1 MAYNLSAPPSSSLS
15 YESSLFYTSLTLTP
29 PKLLHIRIPKNL
41 IFPLKLRRPKPS
53 FRISA
58 TVSLQEPALDA
69 EDSQIPVEKAVSPS
83 KSFVWVNPK
92 NPRAS
97 KLRQK
102 SDDYRYASLAKI
114 AESLNSCTPVDD
126 AISGFL
132 DVLGD
137 KLTEQEAVVI
147 LNNMSNSE
155 TAPLVLDYFL
165 NKLKTSRQVVLYN
178 VTLKVFRKCKDLSR
192 AENMFSLMLER
203 GVKPDNVTFSTI
215 ISCARL
221 SSLPEKAVEW
231 FEKMSSFGCEPDKV
245 TCSVMIDVYGRV
257 GNKDVALS
265 MYDRA
270 RSEKWR
276 LDPVTFSTLIR
287 IYRSEGNYDGC
298 LNLYEEMKAL
308 GVKPNASVYNSL
320 LDAMGRAKRPWQAK
334 TIYRQMVK
342 NEIEPTWGTY
352 AALIR
357 AYGRARYGIDTIAV
371 YKEMKEK
378 GFELS
383 VLLYNTL
390 LSTCADVGFTDEA
403 AEIFQDMKSSGTC
416 KPDSWTYASLITINS
431 CCGKVEEAEATLKEM
446 MDAGCEPNIYIL
458 TSLIQCYGKAGRM
471 DDVVRTFDQVL
482 DSGIEPDAR
491 FCGSLL
497 NVMTQAPKEEIG
509 KLANCIGK
517 ANPKLGYVVNLILN
531 EENKEEEMFSKQ
543 ARDLLESIGADFKK
557 AFCNCLIDLC
567 VGLNQLER
575 ACQLLDLGLS
585 LEIYTDIM
593 SRTPTQWSLHLKSLS
608 LGAALTALHV
618 WMNDLSKALE
628 NGEELPELLGINTG
642 HGKHKFS
649 EKGLAGTFELH
660 LKELNAPFHEV
671 TDKVGW
677 FLTTKV
683 AAVSWLESR
692 KSQEAV
698 LASSGV

>member
-1 MAYNLSAPPSSSLS
+1 MAYNLTAPPSSSLFS
-15 YESSLFYTSLTLTP
+15 ETSLFCTYLSP
-29 PKLLHIRIPKNL
+29 PKLSHLRIPTNL
-41 IFPLKLRRPKPS
+41 NFPPKLQRPKLS
-53 FRISA
+53 FHVSA
-58 TVSLQEPALDA
+58 EVSLQEPLLN
-69 EDSQIPVEKAVSPS
+69 AVSQDSEIPNQKSVPPS

-92 NPRAS
+92 NPKAS
-97 KLRQK
+97 KLMKTSR
-102 SDDYRYASLAKI
+102 DLRYASLLKI
-114 AESLNSCTPVDD
+114 AESLNSCAPLDD
-126 AISGFL
+126 TISGVL
-132 DVLGD
+132 GVLGD
-137 KLTEQEAVVI
+137 NIVEQEAVVI

-165 NKLKTSRQVVLYN
+165 KRLKMIREVVLYN
-178 VTLKVFRKCKDLSR
+178 VTLKVFRKCKELGK
-192 AENMFSLMLER
+192 AESLFSLMLER

-257 GNKDVALS
+257 GNVAVALS

-287 IYRSEGNYDGC
+287 IYRSESNYDGC

-308 GVKPNASVYNSL
+308 GVKANASVYNAL

-334 TIYRQMVK
+334 TIYRQMLK
-342 NEIEPTWGTY
+342 NGVEPTWGTY

-357 AYGRARYGIDTIAV
+357 AYGRARYGIDALAV

-378 GFELS
+378 GLELN

-390 LSTCADVGFTDEA
+390 LATCADVGFTDEA
-403 AEIFQDMKSSGTC
+403 AEIFEDMKRSGTC

-431 CCGKVEEAEATLKEM
+431 CSGKVEEAEATLKEM
-446 MDAGCEPNIYIL
+446 LEGGFVANIFIL
-458 TSLIQCYGKAGRM
+458 TSMIQCYGKAGRI
-471 DDVVRTFDQVL
+471 DDVVRTFDQL
-482 DSGIEPDAR
+482 LESGIVPDAR
-491 FCGSLL
+491 FSGSLL
-497 NVMTQAPKEEIG
+497 NVMTQAPKEELG
-509 KLANCIGK
+509 KLTTCIEK
-517 ANPKLGYVVNLILN
+517 AHPKLGYVVKLVLD
-531 EENKEEEMFSKQ
+531 EEDTDREIFRKEVGE
-543 ARDLLESIGADFKK
+543 LLESIGTDVKK
-557 AFCNCLIDLC
+557 AYCNCLIDLC
-567 VGLNQLER
+567 ASLNQLER
-575 ACQLLDLGLS
+575 ACELLDLGLA

-593 SRTPTQWSLHLKSLS
+593 SKTPTQWSLHLKSLS

-618 WMNDLSKALE
+618 WMKDLSKALE
-628 NGEELPELLGINTG
+628 NGEEFPELLGINTG

-649 EKGLAGTFELH
+649 ERGLAGTFEPH
-660 LKELNAPFHEV
+660 LKELNAPFHEAP
-671 TDKVGW
+671 DKLGW

-683 AAVSWLESR
+683 AAISWLESR
-692 KSQEAV
+692 NSQEAV
-698 LASSGV
+698 LA

>member
-1 MAYNLSAPPSSSLS
+1 MAYNLSAPPSSSRLS
-15 YESSLFYTSLTLTP
+15 ETSVCFISLSHLRT
-29 PKLLHIRIPKNL
+29 PKNL
-41 IFPLKLRRPKPS
+41 DFPLKHHRPKTS
-53 FRISA
+53 FHLSA
-58 TVSLQEPALDA
+58 QVSLREPLLNAVTQ
-69 EDSQIPVEKAVSPS
+69 DSEIPNQKEVSSP
-83 KSFVWVNPK
+83 KSFIWVNPK
-92 NPRAS
+92 NPNAS
-97 KLRQK
+97 KLMQK
-102 SDDYRYASLAKI
+102 SYNSRYASLPKI
-114 AESLNSCTPVDD
+114 AESLNFCAPLDD
-126 AISGFL
+126 SVSGVL
-132 DVLGD
+132 AVLGD
-137 KLTEQEAVVI
+137 KIEQQEAVVI

-165 NKLKTSRQVVLYN
+165 KRLKMIRKVVLYN
-178 VTLKVFRKCKDLSR
+178 VTLKVCRKCKDLGK
-192 AENMFSLMLER
+192 AEGLFNLMLER

-221 SSLPEKAVEW
+221 SSLPDKAVEW
-231 FEKMSSFGCEPDKV
+231 FEKMPSFGCEPDKV

-257 GNKDVALS
+257 GNVAVALS

-308 GVKPNASVYNSL
+308 GVKANASVYNAL

-342 NEIEPTWGTY
+342 NGVEPTWGTY

-357 AYGRARYGIDTIAV
+357 AYVRARYGLDAIAV

-378 GFELS
+378 GLEMS

-403 AEIFQDMKSSGTC
+403 AEIFEDMKSSGTC
-416 KPDSWTYASLITINS
+416 KPDSWTYASVITINS
-431 CCGKVEEAEATLKEM
+431 CSGKVEAAEATLKEM
-446 MDAGCEPNIYIL
+446 LEAGFHANIFIM
-458 TSLIQCYGKAGRM
+458 TSMIQCYGKAGRI

-482 DSGIEPDAR
+482 ESGIVPDAR
-491 FCGSLL
+491 FSGSLL
-497 NVMTQAPKEEIG
+497 NVMTQAPKNELG
-509 KLANCIGK
+509 KLTTYIEK
-517 ANPKLGYVVNLILN
+517 AHPKLGYVVKLIID
-531 EENKEEEMFSKQ
+531 EENTHREIFRKEVGE
-543 ARDLLESIGADFKK
+543 LLESIGTDVKK
-557 AFCNCLIDLC
+557 AYCNCLIDLC
-567 VGLNQLER
+567 VSLNQLER
-575 ACQLLDLGLS
+575 ACQLLDIGIAV
-585 LEIYTDIM
+585 EIYTDIM

-618 WMNDLSKALE
+618 WMKDLSKALE
-628 NGEELPELLGINTG
+628 NGEEFPELLGINTG

-649 EKGLAGTFELH
+649 ERGLAGTFEPH
-660 LKELNAPFHEV
+660 LKELDAPFHEAP
-671 TDKVGW
+671 DKIGW

-683 AAVSWLESR
+683 AAISWLESR
-692 KSQEAV
+692 QSQEAV
-698 LASSGV
+698 LA